1 MPKHTGTAMKDGK
14 KVKVTIRDKR
24 PKKIEKPEKP
34 KPVEKKSAKPDK
46 PKRKVV
52 IKKKE
57 KKPTK
62 EMSKTAMKD
71 GKKVK
76 VSIVDKRPKK
86 DESNQKDLSKGFK
99 GVPTYVGY
107 DKSAADLEAKFDPK
121 SMVLEIP
128 YKPAAFPEK
137 LGESFVSYVNSKVMR
152 NTNQV
157 QRKGNK
163 VYLQFRKQKQGD
175 YLMAS
180 LGFILGQLGDGAE
193 DRHGHNVVP
202 FLKERAKV
210 KYYAV
215 YPGSSDFVK
224 KFIKGYS
231 RGGKINF
238 KTVPKLPNPDDLKDA
253 IEKER
258 KRRSQK
264 KE

>member
-1 MPKHTGTAMKDGK
+1 MPTHYGTATKDGK

-62 EMSKTAMKD
+62 EMPKTAMKD

-76 VSIVDKRPKK
+76 VTIVDKRPKKIAPHK

-99 GVPTYVGY
+99 GVPTRIGY
-107 DKSAADLEAKFDPK
+107 DKSADDLDAKFDPK
-121 SMVLEIP
+121 SMVLEMP
-128 YKPAAFPEK
+128 YKPASFPER
-137 LGESFVSYVNSKVMR
+137 LGESFVNYVNSKAMR
-152 NTNQV
+152 NINQV
-157 QRKGNK
+157 QRKGDK

-180 LGFILGQLGDGAE
+180 TGFILGQLGDGAE

-202 FLKERAKV
+202 FLKEHAKV

-215 YPGSSDFVK
+215 YPDSSFHVK
-224 KFIKGYS
+224 QFIKGYS
-231 RGGKINF
+231 KGGRINF
-238 KTVPKLPNPDDLKDA
+238 KSVPNPDDTQDA

-264 KE
+264 